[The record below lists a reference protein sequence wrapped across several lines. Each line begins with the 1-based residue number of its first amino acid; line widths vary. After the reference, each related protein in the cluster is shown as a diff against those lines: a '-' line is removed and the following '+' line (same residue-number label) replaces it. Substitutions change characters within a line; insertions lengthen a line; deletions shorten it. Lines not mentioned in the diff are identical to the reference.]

1 LANPFGIKTEDAWP
15 KSTDDFKSITIKI
28 CYNLLDKMMLP
39 EKSKSLTGQ
48 YCFWVGISE
57 ARRKARTIPR
67 LVVPIIKGISDP
79 S

>member
-48 YCFWVGISE
+48 Y
-57 ARRKARTIPR
+57 
-67 LVVPIIKGISDP
+67 
-79 S
+79 